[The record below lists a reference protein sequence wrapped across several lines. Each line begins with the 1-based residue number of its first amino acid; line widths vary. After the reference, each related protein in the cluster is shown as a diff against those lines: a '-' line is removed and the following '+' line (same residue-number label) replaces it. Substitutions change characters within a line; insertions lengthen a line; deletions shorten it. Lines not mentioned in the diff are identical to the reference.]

1 MDADDQPIPAAP
13 RRAGAHR
20 APTRRAHRVR
30 GVLGALLAL
39 LLAGSLVAA
48 ALGVLLGYRPQA
60 VRSSSMHPALR
71 MGDLA
76 LTRLVPPTAL
86 RPGDVVTF
94 RDPSQQTRLL
104 THRVVR
110 VGQDGGAVAVE
121 TRGDVAPTPERWRIA
136 RTGRVGRAVAV
147 VPALGR
153 VLIHWRP
160 VVAGLG
166 AAVAIA
172 AGTAAVRRLRRN
184 RRLGAP
190 TDPLPEAP
198 TGSATPAAVPAAAA
212 PAAPAGSR
220 R

>member
-1 MDADDQPIPAAP
+1 MDADDQPRPAAP

-20 APTRRAHRVR
+20 APTPRGHRVR
-30 GVLGALLAL
+30 GVLEGLLVL
-39 LLAGSLVAA
+39 LLAGCVAAA
-48 ALGVLLGYRPQA
+48 ALGLLLGYRPQA

-71 MGDLA
+71 TGDLA
-76 LTRLVPPTAL
+76 LTRLVAPAAL

-94 RDPSQQTRLL
+94 RDPSQQSRLL

-110 VGQDGGAVAVE
+110 VEPDGGAVAVE
-121 TRGDVAPTPERWRIA
+121 TRGDVALAPERWRIA

-153 VLIHWRP
+153 LLIHWRP
-160 VVAGLG
+160 VLAGLG
-166 AAVAIA
+166 AAVALA

-184 RRLGAP
+184 RRLRPP
-190 TDPLPEAP
+190 TDPLPDAP
-198 TGSATPAAVPAAAA
+198 TASATPAAVPAAAA